1 MLQVVKF
8 PADALAD
15 GRTYYM
21 IEQITDALYRI
32 PVPLPGNPLKELN
45 SYFIR
50 GDEGDLLIDVGFR
63 MPECRAA
70 LIQGLAELGSR
81 PERRDILLTH
91 LHSDHSGLA
100 NEFVGPERQI
110 FISEGERRYLEWYLT
125 GEPSRAMH
133 DRLVSEGFP
142 EDLLTHIEAVNPA
155 RVSSLDR
162 LTSQFYGLSDG
173 EILRAGAYA
182 LRTVVVPGHT
192 PSNTMFWIEKQ
203 RILFTGDHV
212 LFDIT
217 PNITAW
223 AGIEDALGNYLGS
236 LRKAWNYPAILA
248 LPGHRKPGNYQERV
262 QYLLKHHEHRLAQSF
277 SIVVGTPG
285 LTAYEIASRMTW
297 RIRSDNWETFPA
309 VQKRYAVG
317 ECLSHLDYLRKRKQ
331 IERKMKLMP
340 VEASGLEMKA
350 EPRQDVGAPQREG
363 VYRYFGSK
371 CHKTSERHLLS
382 EA

>member
-1 MLQVVKF
+1 
-8 PADALAD
+8 
-15 GRTYYM
+15 M
-21 IEQITDALYRI
+21 IEQITDTLYRI

-50 GDEGDLLIDVGFR
+50 GDERDLLIDVGFR

-70 LIQGLAELGSR
+70 LIQGLTELGSK

-110 FISEGERRYLEWYLT
+110 FISEGERRYLERFLT
-125 GEPSRAMH
+125 GETSRAMH

-142 EDLLTHIEAVNPA
+142 ENLLTHVEAVNPA
-155 RVSSLDR
+155 RVNSLDR

-173 EILRAGAYA
+173 EILRVGTYN

-192 PSNTMFWIEKQ
+192 PGNTMFWIEKQ

-223 AGIEDALGNYLGS
+223 TGMEDALGDYLDS
-236 LRKAWNYPAILA
+236 LRKTWNYPAALA
-248 LPGHRKPGNYQERV
+248 LPGHRKPGNYPKRV
-262 QYLLKHHEHRLAQSF
+262 RYLLEHHERRLAQF
-277 SIVVGTPG
+277 LSIVVGTPG
-285 LTAYEIASRMTW
+285 LTAYEIASRLTW
-297 RIRSDNWETFPA
+297 KIRSDNWETFPA
-309 VQKRYAVG
+309 IQKRFAVG
-317 ECLSHLDYLRKRKQ
+317 ECLSHLDYLRKRRQ
-331 IERKMKLMP
+331 IVRKKRLIP
-340 VEASGLEMKA
+340 AETSGSEM
-350 EPRQDVGAPQREG
+350 GAKPWRDTDTTQGEG
-363 VYRYFGSK
+363 VYRYFGEK
-371 CHKTSERHLLS
+371 CPKTLKRHTFF